1 MAAIKVYC
9 YFLGYLTLTF
19 HNRYRELIPEVS
31 LLALSYNQTV
41 ESPSAIV
48 SAYTSL
54 ESQSL
59 VMAFGGPDIFFTRTS
74 PSRGFDLLPDTFS
87 RILVFIVTIGLIV
100 VLFIVKNMG
109 SKRALKQAW
118 L

>member
-1 MAAIKVYC
+1 MILIGCFK
-9 YFLGYLTLTF
+9 TPS
-19 HNRYRELIPEVS
+19 NRYRELIPEVS
-31 LLALSYNQTV
+31 LLALSYNHTV
-41 ESPSAIV
+41 ESPRAII
-48 SAYTSL
+48 STHTSL

-87 RILVFIVTIGLIV
+87 RILVFIVTVGLII
-100 VLFIVKNMG
+100 VLFVVKNMG
-109 SKRALKQAW
+109 SKKALKQGW